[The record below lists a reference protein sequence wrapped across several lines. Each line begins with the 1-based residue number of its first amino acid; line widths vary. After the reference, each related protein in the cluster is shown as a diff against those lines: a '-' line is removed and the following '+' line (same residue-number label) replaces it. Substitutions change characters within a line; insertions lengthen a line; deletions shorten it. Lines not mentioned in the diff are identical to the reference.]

1 MFSIL
6 IVRVVIIPILSVC
19 ITVTLLYLILPL
31 LSYYY
36 QLSPQLLSSYGLA
49 NNGHYGQDLETV
61 ELDRLSFVI
70 QQAVDILLEKSQNN
84 FEHLH
89 TVEIIIN
96 SLLEYFQ
103 RLRSSIP
110 LGSVIQSP
118 KLSVEI
124 VLLYGL
130 SKLYIREEP
139 HISIGLKMLLPL
151 LAQLRA
157 DDKVILEGS
166 VDIDSNRECFSA
178 AGPDLS
184 KLDDVVETISE
195 LDGAIIDYTDSS
207 TLHGDGNLQISVN
220 NNDGNRV
227 SGDSSGVQYTA
238 VSTGSNY
245 GTSSSALPGQRYN
258 SDRFPAIDDS
268 ELIPLDLEP
277 LAYVGEGGE
286 GEVRDGGVGKGEK
299 EKEGEGVDEIDLIP
313 LTFDGENTVDDT
325 DPYGG
330 DTDAL
335 FPPSEEDKK
344 REQKEVEGLER
355 SAQDSQT
362 FLLRQRL
369 RIAEELTRIGIY
381 LHSLYVCMYVCMCV
395 YVCLCMC
402 VCVWCVCTT
411 HREILLSHRLNH
423 VRIFNMI
430 IAI

>member
-1 MFSIL
+1 M
-6 IVRVVIIPILSVC
+6 
-19 ITVTLLYLILPL
+19 
-31 LSYYY
+31 
-36 QLSPQLLSSYGLA
+36 LSSYCLA

-70 QQAVDILLEKSQNN
+70 QQAVDILLEKSQSN

-157 DDKVILEGS
+157 DDKVILEGNL
-166 VDIDSNRECFSA
+166 DQDSNRDCFSA

-184 KLDDVVETISE
+184 KLDDVVDNIRE
-195 LDGAIIDYTDSS
+195 LDGTIIDHSEAS
-207 TLHGDGNLQISVN
+207 TLHGDGNPQITSNNN
-220 NNDGNRV
+220 NNDDNCG
-227 SGDSSGVQYTA
+227 SGHTA
-238 VSTGSNY
+238 VCISSTY
-245 GTSSSALPGQRYN
+245 GTASSALPDNDG
-258 SDRFPAIDDS
+258 FPDIDDS

-277 LAYVGEGGE
+277 LAYVGEGE
-286 GEVRDGGVGKGEK
+286 GHGKGVDGGDGESNGEK
-299 EKEGEGVDEIDLIP
+299 EMEKEVLDEIELIP
-313 LTFDGENTVDDT
+313 LAFEVENAEEND

-335 FPPSEEDKK
+335 FPPNEEDMK

-381 LHSLYVCMYVCMCV
+381 LYC
-395 YVCLCMC
+395 VCLC
-402 VCVWCVCTT
+402 V
-411 HREILLSHRLNH
+411 L
-423 VRIFNMI
+423 
-430 IAI
+430 

>member
-1 MFSIL
+1 MKNVQYS
-6 IVRVVIIPILSVC
+6 VRTCCYNSYSVC
-19 ITVTLLYLILPL
+19 LYNSHFTLILPL
-31 LSYYY
+31 LLYYQ
-36 QLSPQLLSSYGLA
+36 QLSPQLLSTYGLA

-166 VDIDSNRECFSA
+166 VDLDSNRECFSA

-184 KLDDVVETISE
+184 KLDDVVDTISA
-195 LDGAIIDYTDSS
+195 LDGTIIDYTDTSA
-207 TLHGDGNLQISVN
+207 LHGDGNLQMSVN
-220 NNDGNRV
+220 NNDGNAI
-227 SGDSSGVQYTA
+227 SGDSSGGQHTA
-238 VSTGSNY
+238 VSTSSTF
-245 GTSSSALPGQRYN
+245 GTSSSALPGQRCN
-258 SDRFPAIDDS
+258 DNGFPAIDDS

-277 LAYVGEGGE
+277 LAYVGEGEGE
-286 GEVRDGGVGKGEK
+286 GRDEGIGGGGWKGEK
-299 EKEGEGVDEIDLIP
+299 EKVGEGVDEIDLIP

-344 REQKEVEGLER
+344 RERKEVEGLER

-381 LHSLYVCMYVCMCV
+381 LHCLR
-395 YVCLCMC
+395 LCMC
-402 VCVWCVCTT
+402 V
-411 HREILLSHRLNH
+411 
-423 VRIFNMI
+423 RI
-430 IAI
+430 

>member
-1 MFSIL
+1 MCSYLYTCCYISFFKPLYCSL
-6 IVRVVIIPILSVC
+6 NLV
-19 ITVTLLYLILPL
+19 LLFPL
-31 LSYYY
+31 YNL

-157 DDKVILEGS
+157 DDKILLEGS
-166 VDIDSNRECFSA
+166 VDLDSNRDCFSA

-184 KLDDVVETISE
+184 KLDDVDHNFRA
-195 LDGAIIDYTDSS
+195 LDGTIMNIDDTSVVQQ
-207 TLHGDGNLQISVN
+207 GVEKDGNLGVTS
-220 NNDGNRV
+220 G
-227 SGDSSGVQYTA
+227 GDSIGADSGPVSA
-238 VSTGSNY
+238 V
-245 GTSSSALPGQRYN
+245 GTSSTYGSTSSAIPGLPYGAEDYG
-258 SDRFPAIDDS
+258 DIDDS
-268 ELIPLDLEP
+268 ELIPLDLQP
-277 LAYVGEGGE
+277 LAYDGEEHGQGQGHGEDVDAGIEKGERKGEG
-286 GEVRDGGVGKGEK
+286 DGIGDEEK
-299 EKEGEGVDEIDLIP
+299 EGVDEIELIP
-313 LTFDGENTVDDT
+313 LAFDNQNEGEHI
-325 DPYGG
+325 DPYSG

-335 FPPSEEDKK
+335 FPPSEEDMK

-369 RIAEELTRIGIY
+369 RIAEELTRIGT
-381 LHSLYVCMYVCMCV
+381 LRYVVLCYVTLC
-395 YVCLCMC
+395 YVTLCYVTLC
-402 VCVWCVCTT
+402 
-411 HREILLSHRLNH
+411 
-423 VRIFNMI
+423 
-430 IAI
+430 

>member
-1 MFSIL
+1 M
-6 IVRVVIIPILSVC
+6 
-19 ITVTLLYLILPL
+19 
-31 LSYYY
+31 
-36 QLSPQLLSSYGLA
+36 LSSYGLA

-157 DDKVILEGS
+157 DDKILLEGS
-166 VDIDSNRECFSA
+166 VDLDSNRDCFSA

-184 KLDDVVETISE
+184 KLDYVEYNFGE
-195 LDGAIIDYTDSS
+195 LDGAAINISDA
-207 TLHGDGNLQISVN
+207 LAAQPGVEKDGNLEVTIC
-220 NNDGNRV
+220 
-227 SGDSSGVQYTA
+227 GDSTGIDPGPVSA
-238 VSTGSNY
+238 VSTSSTYGSTSSAVTGLPYGDENY
-245 GTSSSALPGQRYN
+245 G
-258 SDRFPAIDDS
+258 DIDDS
-268 ELIPLDLEP
+268 ELIPLDLQP
-277 LAYVGEGGE
+277 LAYDGEEHGQGHGHGE
-286 GEVRDGGVGKGEK
+286 DGDGDTGIGQGERKVEGDGIGDE
-299 EKEGEGVDEIDLIP
+299 EKEGVDDIELIP
-313 LTFDGENTVDDT
+313 LAFDNQNEGEHI
-325 DPYGG
+325 DPYSG

-335 FPPSEEDKK
+335 FPPSEEDMK
-344 REQKEVEGLER
+344 REQKEVEGLES

-369 RIAEELTRIGIY
+369 RIAEELTRIGM
-381 LHSLYVCMYVCMCV
+381 LFYVILFSCV
-395 YVCLCMC
+395 
-402 VCVWCVCTT
+402 
-411 HREILLSHRLNH
+411 
-423 VRIFNMI
+423 F
-430 IAI
+430 

>member
-1 MFSIL
+1 MF
-6 IVRVVIIPILSVC
+6 
-19 ITVTLLYLILPL
+19 LLYN
-31 LSYYY
+31 S

-157 DDKVILEGS
+157 DDKILLERS
-166 VDIDSNRECFSA
+166 VDLDSNRDCFSA

-184 KLDDVVETISE
+184 KLDDVDHNFRE
-195 LDGAIIDYTDSS
+195 LDGTIMDIDDTSAVQQ
-207 TLHGDGNLQISVN
+207 GIEKDGNLGATS
-220 NNDGNRV
+220 
-227 SGDSSGVQYTA
+227 SGDSTRVDPGPVSA
-238 VSTGSNY
+238 VSTSSTYGS
-245 GTSSSALPGQRYN
+245 TSSAIPGLPYGAVDYG
-258 SDRFPAIDDS
+258 DIDDS
-268 ELIPLDLEP
+268 ELIPLDLQP
-277 LAYVGEGGE
+277 LAYDGEGHGQGHGHGEDVDAGEEKGERKGE
-286 GEVRDGGVGKGEK
+286 GEGKGDEEK
-299 EKEGEGVDEIDLIP
+299 EGVDEIELIP
-313 LTFDGENTVDDT
+313 LAFDNQNEGEHI
-325 DPYGG
+325 DPYSG

-335 FPPSEEDKK
+335 FPPSEEDMK

-369 RIAEELTRIGIY
+369 RIAEELTRIGMLCYVMLCCAMVWYVIIC
-381 LHSLYVCMYVCMCV
+381 SLYLLVCVLGTRFLICVFLCCCMLVCMYVCV
-395 YVCLCMC
+395 C
-402 VCVWCVCTT
+402 VCV
-411 HREILLSHRLNH
+411 
-423 VRIFNMI
+423 
-430 IAI
+430 